1 MEAGKPQDL
10 LAFAESTAREA
21 GARLRALYREV
32 LSITYKGKIDLV
44 TRADQ
49 ESEGLIVSAIRERYP
64 THAIL
69 AEEGGQ
75 IEIEG
80 AEASGLLWVIDPLDG
95 TTNYAHRFPIFSVS
109 MAVRSANELL
119 IGVVY
124 DPLRDECFT
133 AVRGQ
138 GAHLNGE
145 PIRVS
150 VIDDLGR
157 GLLATGFPYDRHEA
171 ADNNV
176 AAFSAFLRRAQ
187 GVRRAGS
194 AALDLAYA
202 ACGRFDGF
210 WEMRLQPWDIAAGI
224 LLIREAGGRITDYE
238 GRADLNRLFNERR
251 LVASNGLIHPAMIE
265 TLSEVYAQLRAQG
278 IVD

>member
-1 MEAGKPQDL
+1 MEAGQLQDL

-21 GARLRALYREV
+21 GKRLRALYREA

-44 TRADQ
+44 TQADQ
-49 ESEGLIVSAIRERYP
+49 QSEALIVSAIRERYP

-80 AEASGLLWVIDPLDG
+80 SDSSGLMWVIDPLDG
-95 TTNYAHRFPIFSVS
+95 TTNYAHRFPVFSIS
-109 MAVRSANELL
+109 MAVRSASEILV
-119 IGVVY
+119 GVVY

-133 AVRGQ
+133 TVRGQ

-150 VIDDLGR
+150 AIDELGR

-171 ADNNV
+171 PDNNV
-176 AAFSAFLRRAQ
+176 VAFSAFIRLAQ
-187 GVRRAGS
+187 GIRRAGS
-194 AALDLAYA
+194 AALDLAYV

-224 LLIREAGGRITDYE
+224 LLVREAGGRVTDYE
-238 GRADLNRLFNERR
+238 GRDNLNSLFAGRR
-251 LVASNGLIHPAMIE
+251 LVATNGLIHSTMIE
-265 TLSEVYAQLRAQG
+265 TLGQVYDQLRTQG
-278 IVD
+278 IAD